1 MEIKWLKNIP
11 LKADEFFHF
20 FKKKYNLKAEDI
32 FKLYHITL
40 NLKALSDGP
49 IHKFLER
56 IPCYLKFDEIGK
68 RKYLMTLPVWTLR
81 NLIKEHLDLKLTKT
95 LYLFLSQRL
104 PGDFFKGCAPKHSIL
119 ASQDVVCVLLDEEEK
134 AELPAYLKVKH
145 LPLTFSISGTC
156 EEVIKLLPLLSIYA
170 LKKEK
175 EKYSIFVTLSI
186 SEFMIL
192 AQDLKEIK
200 ALRER
205 VESIIESLKVLFP
218 DCFGEV

>member
-1 MEIKWLKNIP
+1 MEIKWIKNAP
-11 LKADEFFHF
+11 LKPEEFFHF
-20 FKKKYNLKAEDI
+20 FKKKYHLKPDHI
-32 FKLYHITL
+32 FKLYHLTL

-68 RKYLMTLPVWTLR
+68 RRYLMTLPVWTLR

-95 LYLFLSQRL
+95 LYLYLSKKL
-104 PGDFFKGCAPKHSIL
+104 PGDFFKGSSPKHSIL
-119 ASQDVVCVLLDEEEK
+119 ASQDVICELLEEEEK
-134 AELPAYLKVKH
+134 AKLPAYLKVKH
-145 LPLTFSISGTC
+145 LPLVFSLSGNC
-156 EEVIKLLPLLSIYA
+156 KDVIKILPLLSLYA
-170 LKKEK
+170 LKEEK
-175 EKYSIFVTLSI
+175 EGYSVFFTLSI

-192 AQDLKEIK
+192 AQDLKETKEI
-200 ALRER
+200 REK